1 MVKTF
6 LEGKTLKDEQED
18 VKEMIAIMAILP
30 KEDRV
35 ILLSNA
41 NAFKALRAIE
51 EDKPPQTT

>member
-30 KEDRV
+30 KEDRA